1 MNDILLNRRLRVIFW
16 VIKALDDVI
25 FLQSKIDEVLVE
37 YLNLTNLGDV
47 KALCS
52 VWGIVFCKL

>member
-37 YLNLTNLGDV
+37 DLDLTNLGDV
-47 KALCS
+47 
-52 VWGIVFCKL
+52 